1 MLYRTAVCDA
11 VQCRHIDKGG
21 EEKTGNMPFLCHALN
36 CSPEEFFVPS
46 FCVARGYHTTSF
58 DFMKYH
64 FSTDI
69 CTFNIL
75 ETLNLIWSD
84 ATASL
89 GFPCNTSEHVP
100 NRI

>member
-1 MLYRTAVCDA
+1 
-11 VQCRHIDKGG
+11 
-21 EEKTGNMPFLCHALN
+21 MPFLYHALN

-69 CTFNIL
+69 CTFNVL

-89 GFPCNTSEHVP
+89 GFPCHTSEHVP